1 MRGGSA
7 SVEKAL
13 EELYG
18 SDPST
23 FTKKRDAIAK
33 ELKAQG
39 DDEAASTV
47 RARRKPT
54 QIAWVLN
61 QLARR
66 YPDDVAELVDVGR
79 ELAREQRKALRG
91 EAGASFRESI
101 ERQRKVIGGVT
112 RRTADLM
119 KDLGVDPSGHL
130 DEIAAALQAA
140 LVDPSVGAQLEEG
153 RLEKPPEA
161 AAGFAGPSGTIS
173 GSTQGRSAS
182 VQPPARRP
190 RKGGARAERPR
201 PSRRAEMAA
210 RKREEARERAERQ
223 AQALA
228 QKRALAKERADRE
241 AAKRAEKKA
250 VAALRA
256 AEREAEKRRKEALK
270 AEEEARK
277 AIERAKELARTADES
292 ERRVAEAKRQLA
304 RADGR

>member
-1 MRGGSA
+1 MRGGSS

-13 EELYG
+13 EELYSKG
-18 SDPST
+18 PSE

-33 ELKAQG
+33 DLKAQG
-39 DDEAASTV
+39 DDEAASAV

-66 YPDDVAELVDVGR
+66 HPDDVAELVDVGR

-91 EAGASFRESI
+91 EATTSFRESI
-101 ERQRKVIGGVT
+101 DRQRKVVGGLT

-119 KDLGVDPSGHL
+119 KELGLDPSGHL
-130 DEIAAALQAA
+130 DEVASALQAA
-140 LVDPSVGAQLEEG
+140 LVDPAVGAQLEEG

-161 AAGFAGPSGTIS
+161 AAGFAGPSGPIAVTTR
-173 GSTQGRSAS
+173 GAS
-182 VQPPARRP
+182 EAPRQPARP
-190 RKGGARAERPR
+190 AKKARAERPAR
-201 PSRRAEMAA
+201 PNRRAEATA

-228 QKRALAKERADRE
+228 KKRALAKERAERQ
-241 AAKRAEKKA
+241 ATQRAEKKA
-250 VAALRA
+250 IAALRA
-256 AEREAEKRRKEALK
+256 AEREAEKRRKAAMK

-277 AIERAKELARTADES
+277 AIEHAKELTRAAEES
-292 ERRVAEAKRQLA
+292 SKRVAEAKRELA
-304 RADGR
+304 RLDER